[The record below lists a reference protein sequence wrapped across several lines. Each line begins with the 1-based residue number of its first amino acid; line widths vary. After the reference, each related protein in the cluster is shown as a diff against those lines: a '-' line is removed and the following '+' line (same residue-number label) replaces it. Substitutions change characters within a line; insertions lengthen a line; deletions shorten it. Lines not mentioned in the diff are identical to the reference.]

1 MLQPDLT
8 RDLRI
13 FEVDWLVNGCANDS
27 QTMSMQFDTGQR
39 ARQ

>member
-13 FEVDWLVNGCANDS
+13 FEVNWLLNGCANDS
-27 QTMSMQFDTGQR
+27 HPMSMQLDTGQR
-39 ARQ
+39 AGQ